1 MIDRPTP
8 VFHSRD
14 SLITF
19 AEAYQQ
25 KHEMLVALENND
37 FEQAYSYYPEA
48 SKKFS
53 DILAKLKDN
62 SEISAVLLPEHLR
75 CFSAEWAI
83 TKMCYYGVEV
93 LQKWRRYDEAVNQLQ
108 TLLQQDVFCFD
119 SRGRWYD
126 RLALNLH
133 QHLKQPEK
141 VHVVLSLVYQLIMMY
156 FDLNDCVPLNQAVS
170 CSHCKRCMVGE
181 LCV

>member
-1 MIDRPTP
+1 M
-8 VFHSRD
+8 FHSRD
-14 SLITF
+14 SLIAF

-48 SKKFS
+48 SMKYT
-53 DILAKLKDN
+53 DILLKLKDDAKLP
-62 SEISAVLLPEHLR
+62 AVLLPEHLR
-75 CFSAEWAI
+75 CFTAEWAI

-93 LQKWRRYDEAVNQLQ
+93 LQKWRQYDEAVNQLE

-133 QHLKQPEK
+133 QHLKQPDK
-141 VHVVLSLVYQLIMMY
+141 VY
-156 FDLNDCVPLNQAVS
+156 FV
-170 CSHCKRCMVGE
+170 
-181 LCV
+181 

>member
-1 MIDRPTP
+1 M
-8 VFHSRD
+8 FHSRD

-25 KHEMLVALENND
+25 RHEMLVALENND

-48 SKKFS
+48 SKKFN
-53 DILAKLKDN
+53 DILARLKED
-62 SEISAVLLPEHLR
+62 SEILSALLPEHLR
-75 CFSAEWAI
+75 CFTAEWAI
-83 TKMCYYGVEV
+83 TKMCYFGVEV
-93 LQKWRRYDEAVNQLQ
+93 SQKWRQYDEAVNQLE

-119 SRGRWYD
+119 SRGRWYV

-141 VHVVLSLVYQLIMMY
+141 VHFVPSLFYQQSNNY
-156 FDLNDCVPLNQAVS
+156 DVFLNKCIHLHQANGTFLL
-170 CSHCKRCMVGE
+170 KI
-181 LCV
+181 